1 MATSISSARKDR
13 IMSKFSFKKK
23 EKKQLTP
30 QQQKVRNILGWV
42 ASALCVVIIVI
53 ALIISIMTITRTTGE
68 KGVAHIGGNA
78 FMPVQ
83 TDSMEPTFAT
93 GDLIIT
99 KIYEGDGSDL
109 KVGQVITYK
118 VRVNAGGTL
127 VEIFKTHRILEI
139 SNTNGTLRFKVVGD
153 NPNPQDGANGADFV
167 YVNEVVATW
176 GTPATPIDS
185 NGDGEYDS
193 FDIPESTHGKNMG
206 KIGVFINWLQGN
218 RTNYFLVIVLPL
230 ILMFVIYA
238 YILIRSFVIAKLAK
252 TKEEA
257 ASSATVDGLSEEDKR
272 RLAEEYLAELA
283 RRQLEEQAKAQADT
297 PATEN
302 TDEEEEQA

>member
-1 MATSISSARKDR
+1 
-13 IMSKFSFKKK
+13 MSKFSFKPR

-68 KGVAHIGGNA
+68 KGVAHIAGNA

-83 TDSMEPTFAT
+83 TDSMEPTFDT

-118 VRVNAGGTL
+118 ARVNVGGTL

-153 NPNPQDGANGADFV
+153 NPNPQDGANSADFV

-185 NGDGEYDS
+185 NGDGQYDS

-230 ILMFVIYA
+230 ILMFVVYA
-238 YILIRSFVIAKLAK
+238 YILIRSFIIAKLAK

-257 ASSATVDGLSEEDKR
+257 VASTATVDGLSEEDKR

-283 RRQLEEQAKAQADT
+283 RRQLEAEQSTAPAEATEETPDASNQNTDKEDEQA
-297 PATEN
+297 
-302 TDEEEEQA
+302 

>member
-1 MATSISSARKDR
+1 
-13 IMSKFSFKKK
+13 MSKINLFKKK
-23 EKKQLTP
+23 EQKELTP
-30 QQQKVRNILGWV
+30 QQQKVRTILGWV

-53 ALIISIMTITRTTGE
+53 ALVISIMTITRTTGE
-68 KGVAHIGGNA
+68 KGVANIAGNA

-83 TDSMEPTFAT
+83 TDSMEPTFDK

-99 KIYEGDGSDL
+99 KIYEGNGTDL
-109 KVGQVITYK
+109 QVGQVITYK
-118 VRVNAGGTL
+118 ARVNNGGTL
-127 VEIFKTHRILEI
+127 VEIFKTHRISEI
-139 SNTNGTLRFKVVGD
+139 TNTNGTLRFTVIGD
-153 NPNPQDGANGADFV
+153 NPNPEDGAAGKDFV
-167 YVNEVVATW
+167 YVDSIVATW

-185 NGDGEYDS
+185 DGDGEYDS
-193 FDIPESTHGKNMG
+193 FNVTKDSMGKNMG

-238 YILIRSFVIAKLAK
+238 YILIRSFIIAKLAK

-257 ASSATVDGLSEEDKR
+257 VASTATVDGLSEEDKR

-283 RRQLEEQAKAQADT
+283 RRQLEAEQSTAPAEDTTPAETNTDKEDEQA
-297 PATEN
+297 
-302 TDEEEEQA
+302 

>member
-1 MATSISSARKDR
+1 
-13 IMSKFSFKKK
+13 MSKINLFKKK
-23 EKKQLTP
+23 EQKELTP
-30 QQQKVRNILGWV
+30 QQQKVRTILGWV

-53 ALIISIMTITRTTGE
+53 ALVISIMTITRTTGE
-68 KGVAHIGGNA
+68 KGVANIAGNA

-83 TDSMEPTFAT
+83 TDSMEPTFDK

-109 KVGQVITYK
+109 KVGQVITYRK
-118 VRVNAGGTL
+118 VVSSNGTL
-127 VEIFKTHRILEI
+127 IEIFVTHRISDI
-139 SNTNGTLRFKVVGD
+139 GIDANGKVNSFKVVGD
-153 NPNPQDGANGADFV
+153 NPNPQDGAASTETVPVSNI
-167 YVNEVVATW
+167 VATW
-176 GTPATPIDS
+176 GSPASLNADGTFNITEDS
-185 NGDGEYDS
+185 M
-193 FDIPESTHGKNMG
+193 GKNMG

-238 YILIRSFVIAKLAK
+238 YILIRSFIIAKLAK

-257 ASSATVDGLSEEDKR
+257 VASTATVDGLSEEDKR

-283 RRQLEEQAKAQADT
+283 RRQLETEQATAPAEDAT
-297 PATEN
+297 PAETNADKE
-302 TDEEEEQA
+302 DEQA

>member
-1 MATSISSARKDR
+1 
-13 IMSKFSFKKK
+13 MSKFSFKKK
-23 EKKQLTP
+23 EKKELTP
-30 QQQKVRNILGWV
+30 QQQKTRNILGWV

-53 ALIISIMTITRTTGE
+53 ALVISIMTITRTTGE

-83 TDSMEPTFAT
+83 TDSMEPTFDKN
-93 GDLIIT
+93 DLIIT
-99 KIYEGDGSDL
+99 KIYEGDGTDL
-109 KVGQVITYK
+109 QVGQVITYK
-118 VRVNAGGTL
+118 TILNSY
-127 VEIFKTHRILEI
+127 EIFKTHRIAEI
-139 SNTNGTLRFKVVGD
+139 KYDTNGNLAYFIVIGD
-153 NPNPQDGANGADFV
+153 NPNPQDGVSGKDSV
-167 YVNEVVATW
+167 YPHNIVATW
-176 GTPATPIDS
+176 GTPATPVDS
-185 NGDGEYDS
+185 DNDGEYDT
-193 FDIPESTHGKNMG
+193 FNVTKDTYGKNMG
-206 KIGVFINWLQGN
+206 KIGAFINWLQGN
-218 RTNYFLVIVLPL
+218 RTNYFLIIVLPL

-283 RRQLEEQAKAQADT
+283 RRQLEEQAKAQREADA

-302 TDEEEEQA
+302 SDEEDEQA

>member
-1 MATSISSARKDR
+1 
-13 IMSKFSFKKK
+13 MSKFSFKKK

-68 KGVAHIGGNA
+68 KGVAHIAGNA

-83 TDSMEPTFAT
+83 TDSMEPTFDA

-118 VRVNAGGTL
+118 DRVTVGGTL
-127 VEIFKTHRILEI
+127 VEILKTHRIAEI
-139 SNTNGTLRFKVVGD
+139 TNTNGSIRFLVVGD
-153 NPNPQDGANGADFV
+153 NPNPQDGSSGKDYV
-167 YVNEVVATW
+167 YANEVVATW

-185 NGDGEYDS
+185 DGDGEYDS

-283 RRQLEEQAKAQADT
+283 RRQLEEQAKQQREADT

>member
-1 MATSISSARKDR
+1 
-13 IMSKFSFKKK
+13 MSKINLFKKK
-23 EKKQLTP
+23 EQKELTP
-30 QQQKVRNILGWV
+30 KQKKVRTIMGWV
-42 ASALCVVIIVI
+42 ASALCVVIIII
-53 ALIISIMTITRTTGE
+53 ALVISIMTITRTTGE
-68 KGVAHIGGNA
+68 KGVANVAGNA

-83 TDSMEPTFAT
+83 TDSMEPTFDK

-109 KVGQVITYK
+109 QVGQVITYK
-118 VRVNAGGTL
+118 TIFNSY
-127 VEIFKTHRILEI
+127 EIFKTHRISKIEYSNGSI
-139 SNTNGTLRFKVVGD
+139 SYIEVIGD
-153 NPNPQDGANGADFV
+153 NPNPEDGAAGKDRIYNPK
-167 YVNEVVATW
+167 NIVATW

-185 NGDGEYDS
+185 DGDGEYDS
-193 FDIPESTHGKNMG
+193 FNVTKDSMGKNMG

-238 YILIRSFVIAKLAK
+238 YVLIRSFIIAKLAK

-257 ASSATVDGLSEEDKR
+257 VASTATVDGLSEEDKR

-283 RRQLEEQAKAQADT
+283 RRQLETEQSTAPAEATEETPDASDQNNDKEDEQA
-297 PATEN
+297 
-302 TDEEEEQA
+302 

>member
-1 MATSISSARKDR
+1 
-13 IMSKFSFKKK
+13 MSKINLFKKK
-23 EKKQLTP
+23 EQKELTP
-30 QQQKVRNILGWV
+30 KQKKVRTILGWV
-42 ASALCVVIIVI
+42 ASALCVVIIII
-53 ALIISIMTITRTTGE
+53 ALVISIMTITRTTGE
-68 KGVAHIGGNA
+68 KGVANVAGNA

-83 TDSMEPTFAT
+83 TDSMEPTFDK

-109 KVGQVITYK
+109 QVGQVITYK
-118 VRVNAGGTL
+118 ARVNNGGTL
-127 VEIFKTHRILEI
+127 VEIFKTHRISEI
-139 SNTNGTLRFKVVGD
+139 TNTNGTLRFTVVGD
-153 NPNPQDGANGADFV
+153 NPNPEDGASGKDFV
-167 YVNEVVATW
+167 YVDSIVATW

-185 NGDGEYDS
+185 DGDGEYDS
-193 FDIPESTHGKNMG
+193 FNVTKDSMGKNMG

-238 YILIRSFVIAKLAK
+238 YVLIRSFIIAKLAK

-257 ASSATVDGLSEEDKR
+257 VASTATVDGLSEEDKR

-283 RRQLEEQAKAQADT
+283 RRQLEAEQSTAPAEATEETPDASDQNNDKEDEQA
-297 PATEN
+297 
-302 TDEEEEQA
+302 

>member
-1 MATSISSARKDR
+1 MP
-13 IMSKFSFKKK
+13 KFKFGNK
-23 EKKQLTP
+23 EKKELTP
-30 QQQKVRNILGWV
+30 KQQKTRNILGWV

-53 ALIISIMTITRTTGE
+53 ALVISVMTITRTTGE
-68 KGVAHIGGNA
+68 KGVASVAGNA

-83 TDSMEPTFAT
+83 TDSMEPTFDK

-118 VRVNAGGTL
+118 TRVNNGGTL
-127 VEIFKTHRILEI
+127 VEIFKTHRISEI
-139 SNTNGTLRFKVVGD
+139 TNTNGTLRFTVIGD
-153 NPNPQDGANGADFV
+153 NPNPQDGASGKDYV
-167 YVNEVVATW
+167 YVDSIVATW

-185 NGDGEYDS
+185 DGDGEYDS
-193 FDIPESTHGKNMG
+193 FNVTKDSMGKNMG

-238 YILIRSFVIAKLAK
+238 YILIRSFIIAKLAK

-257 ASSATVDGLSEEDKR
+257 VASTATVDGLSEEDKR

-283 RRQLEEQAKAQADT
+283 RRQLEAEQATAPAE
-297 PATEN
+297 ATEETPDASDQN
-302 TDEEEEQA
+302 NDKEDEQA

>member
-1 MATSISSARKDR
+1 
-13 IMSKFSFKKK
+13 MSKINLFKKK
-23 EKKQLTP
+23 EQKELTP
-30 QQQKVRNILGWV
+30 QQQKVRTVLGWV
-42 ASALCVVIIVI
+42 ASALCVVIIII
-53 ALIISIMTITRTTGE
+53 ALVISIMTITRTTGE
-68 KGVAHIGGNA
+68 KGVANIAGNA

-83 TDSMEPTFAT
+83 TDSMEPTFDK

-109 KVGQVITYK
+109 KVGQVITYRK
-118 VRVNAGGTL
+118 VVSSNGTL
-127 VEIFKTHRILEI
+127 IEIFVTHRISDI
-139 SNTNGTLRFKVVGD
+139 GIDANGKVNSFKVVGD
-153 NPNPQDGANGADFV
+153 NPNPQDGAASTETVPVSNI
-167 YVNEVVATW
+167 VATW
-176 GTPATPIDS
+176 GSPAS
-185 NGDGEYDS
+185 LNADGTFNITKD
-193 FDIPESTHGKNMG
+193 TMGGNMG

-257 ASSATVDGLSEEDKR
+257 VASTATVDGLSEEDKR

-283 RRQLEEQAKAQADT
+283 RRQLEAEQTTAPAEATEETPDASNQNTDKEDEQA
-297 PATEN
+297 
-302 TDEEEEQA
+302 

>member
-1 MATSISSARKDR
+1 
-13 IMSKFSFKKK
+13 MSKINLFKKK
-23 EKKQLTP
+23 EQKELTP
-30 QQQKVRNILGWV
+30 QQQKVRTILGWV

-53 ALIISIMTITRTTGE
+53 ALVISIMTITRTTGE
-68 KGVAHIGGNA
+68 KGVANIAGNA

-83 TDSMEPTFAT
+83 TDSMEPTFDK

-109 KVGQVITYK
+109 KVGQVITYRK
-118 VRVNAGGTL
+118 VVSSNGTL
-127 VEIFKTHRILEI
+127 IEIFVTHRISDI
-139 SNTNGTLRFKVVGD
+139 GIDANGKVNSFKVVGD
-153 NPNPQDGANGADFV
+153 NPNPQDGAASTETVPVSNI
-167 YVNEVVATW
+167 VATW
-176 GTPATPIDS
+176 GSPATPIDS
-185 NGDGEYDS
+185 DGDGEYDS
-193 FDIPESTHGKNMG
+193 FNVTKDSMGKNMG

-230 ILMFVIYA
+230 ILMFVVYA

-257 ASSATVDGLSEEDKR
+257 VASTATVDGLSEEDKR

-283 RRQLEEQAKAQADT
+283 RRQLEAEQSTAPAEDATPAETNTDKEDEQA
-297 PATEN
+297 
-302 TDEEEEQA
+302 

>member
-1 MATSISSARKDR
+1 
-13 IMSKFSFKKK
+13 MSKINLFKKK
-23 EKKQLTP
+23 EQKELTP
-30 QQQKVRNILGWV
+30 QQQKVRTVLGWV
-42 ASALCVVIIVI
+42 ASALCVVIIII
-53 ALIISIMTITRTTGE
+53 ALVISIMTITRTTGE
-68 KGVAHIGGNA
+68 KGVANIAGNA

-83 TDSMEPTFAT
+83 TDSMEPTFDK

-109 KVGQVITYK
+109 KVGQVITYRK
-118 VRVNAGGTL
+118 VVSSNGTL
-127 VEIFKTHRILEI
+127 IEIFVTHRISDI
-139 SNTNGTLRFKVVGD
+139 GIDANGKVNSFKVVGD
-153 NPNPQDGANGADFV
+153 NPNPQDGAASTETVPVSNI
-167 YVNEVVATW
+167 VATW
-176 GTPATPIDS
+176 GSPAS
-185 NGDGEYDS
+185 LNADGTFNITKD
-193 FDIPESTHGKNMG
+193 TMGGNMG

-257 ASSATVDGLSEEDKR
+257 VASTATVDGLSEEDKR

-283 RRQLEEQAKAQADT
+283 RRQLEAEQSTAPAEATEETPDASNQNTDKEDEQA
-297 PATEN
+297 
-302 TDEEEEQA
+302 

>member
-1 MATSISSARKDR
+1 
-13 IMSKFSFKKK
+13 MSKFSFKPR

-68 KGVAHIGGNA
+68 KGVAHIAGNA

-83 TDSMEPTFAT
+83 TDSMEPTFDT

-118 VRVNAGGTL
+118 ARVNVGGTL

-153 NPNPQDGANGADFV
+153 NPNPQDGANSADFV

-185 NGDGEYDS
+185 NGDGQYDS

-230 ILMFVIYA
+230 ILMFVVYA
-238 YILIRSFVIAKLAK
+238 YILIRSFIIAKLAK

-257 ASSATVDGLSEEDKR
+257 VASTATVDGLSEEDKR

-283 RRQLEEQAKAQADT
+283 RRQLEAEQTTAPAEDATPAETNTDKEDEQA
-297 PATEN
+297 
-302 TDEEEEQA
+302 